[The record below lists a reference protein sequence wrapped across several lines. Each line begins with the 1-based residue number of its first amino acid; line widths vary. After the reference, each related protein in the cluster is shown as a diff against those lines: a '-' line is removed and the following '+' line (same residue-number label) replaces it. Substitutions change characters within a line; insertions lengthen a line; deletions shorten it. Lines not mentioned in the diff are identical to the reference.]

1 MEILQRYSCLLV
13 IFLSSCSVAPV
24 LQQFEQKGECLKYKV
39 SLEGTVVRRCVERE
53 PYVENLPKVL
63 EIQSQELLV
72 VQIPKNP
79 IVVAVYPTAFTDQ
92 TGQRKS
98 NSEFALFSSAIT
110 QAPSHLLIRA
120 LKHTADGN
128 FFRVAERVGL
138 DNLTKERQLIRSAR
152 QDEDD
157 AKPLMPLLFAGVLME
172 GAVVGY
178 DTNIK
183 SGCVGARY
191 LGLGASKQYRI
202 DSVTLSLRM
211 VSVATGE
218 VLIDVLVSK
227 QIYSYGKS
235 QDVFKFIEAGTEL
248 VELEGGN
255 VENDSVT
262 IALQRAIEDAVLK
275 IIKIGYDRKYWEKK
289 YE

>member
-1 MEILQRYSCLLV
+1 V
-13 IFLSSCSVAPV
+13 ISLSSCSVAP
-24 LQQFEQKGECLKYKV
+24 LLKQYEQKGDCLKYRTV
-39 SLEGTVVRRCVERE
+39 YQGTVYKKCVERE
-53 PYVENLPKVL
+53 PYLENLPKVL
-63 EIQSQELLV
+63 EIQSIELLKV
-72 VQIPKNP
+72 DVPKNP

-110 QAPSHLLIRA
+110 QAPNHLLIRA

-183 SGCVGARY
+183 SGGIGARY

-248 VELEGGN
+248 VELEGGD

-262 IALQRAIEDAVLK
+262 IALQRAIEDAVLE

>member
-24 LQQFEQKGECLKYKV
+24 LQQFEQKGECIKYKV

-63 EIQSQELLV
+63 EIQSQELLEV
-72 VQIPKNP
+72 EVPKIP

-120 LKHTADGN
+120 LKHTANGN

-183 SGCVGARY
+183 SGGVGARY

-248 VELEGGN
+248 VELEGGD

-262 IALQRAIEDAVLK
+262 IALQRAIEDAVLQ